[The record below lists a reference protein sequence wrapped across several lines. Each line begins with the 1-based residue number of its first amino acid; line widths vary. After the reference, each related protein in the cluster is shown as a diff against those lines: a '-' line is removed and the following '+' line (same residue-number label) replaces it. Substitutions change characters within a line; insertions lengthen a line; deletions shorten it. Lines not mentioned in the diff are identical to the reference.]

1 MSQNTQ
7 QLMLFCT
14 AIVLFVT
21 ACLYGQQ
28 SVSVL
33 ASALSSSVHT
43 NEDMEGRINTTLRI
57 SKPIRYSGAE
67 VLHTIRQMTGT
78 AVEVQVDG
86 KTYTIDPL
94 INRSATI
101 PVHVSASYR
110 PEFMRDDSGELFRI
124 AFWREASIN

>member
-28 SVSVL
+28 NVSVL
-33 ASALSSSVHT
+33 ASALSFSVHT
-43 NEDMEGRINTTLRI
+43 NEDMEGRINTTLKI
-57 SKPIRYSGAE
+57 SKPLRYSGAE
-67 VLHTIRQMTGT
+67 VLHTVRQMTGT

-86 KTYTIDPL
+86 KKYTIDPL
-94 INRSATI
+94 INRSANI
-101 PVHVSASYR
+101 PVHVSASYK
-110 PEFMRDDSGELFRI
+110 PEFIRNDSGELLRI
-124 AFWREASIN
+124 AFWKEASIN